1 MTFVLL
7 GYDVLELFRWI
18 VVQVAVLV
26 YVIRFVR
33 CAVHLQADLLI
44 SVLQLWGGDQVVS
57 LWFRHVVHCLAS
69 SPFSRCLPVNV
80 AQGNDHHAEQN
91 HESHQTHGQRDRG
104 PLEGVLSFSFG
115 HGSGAWVVF
124 AVGSGGAAGAEAGG
138 RVPWDA
144 HAGAA
149 IEAGSGRAG
158 VGGPV
163 AVAAFVSRGTGA
175 DVVVDAVVA
184 RATISTG
191 VVRAVVDVD
200 LTALA
205 SEARST
211 AAHANA
217 PQDHTQAIC
226 GS

>member
-1 MTFVLL
+1 M
-7 GYDVLELFRWI
+7 
-18 VVQVAVLV
+18 
-26 YVIRFVR
+26 
-33 CAVHLQADLLI
+33 
-44 SVLQLWGGDQVVS
+44 
-57 LWFRHVVHCLAS
+57 
-69 SPFSRCLPVNV
+69 NV

-104 PLEGVLSFSFG
+104 PLEGVLSISFG
-115 HGSGAWVVF
+115 HGSGDRVVF
-124 AVGSGGAAGAEAGG
+124 AVGSVEPAGAEAGR
-138 RVPWDA
+138 RVSRDA

-149 IEAGSGRAG
+149 VDAGSGRAG

-184 RATISTG
+184 RATISAG

-205 SEARST
+205 SETRST
-211 AAHANA
+211 ATHANA
-217 PQDHTQAIC
+217 TQDHTQAIC
-226 GS
+226 GSLAHVSD

>member
-1 MTFVLL
+1 M
-7 GYDVLELFRWI
+7 
-18 VVQVAVLV
+18 
-26 YVIRFVR
+26 
-33 CAVHLQADLLI
+33 
-44 SVLQLWGGDQVVS
+44 
-57 LWFRHVVHCLAS
+57 
-69 SPFSRCLPVNV
+69 NV

-115 HGSGAWVVF
+115 HGSGDRVVF
-124 AVGSGGAAGAEAGG
+124 AVGSGEAVGAEAGG

-144 HAGAA
+144 HAGAT
-149 IEAGSGRAG
+149 IDAGSGRAG

-163 AVAAFVSRGTGA
+163 AVAALVSRGTGA
-175 DVVVDAVVA
+175 DVVIDAVVA
-184 RATISTG
+184 RATVSTG